1 MKDEILKPVRNVEW
15 FEEEGLVRLKIMK
28 FRSKFGKII
37 CKILKRPEYFIVN
50 LDEVGSF
57 AWKSFDGKNSIEDI
71 MKMIEEK
78 YGKEKA
84 GGLGIFIKMLEKN
97 EYIRLE

>member
-1 MKDEILKPVRNVEW
+1 MNQKKPVRNVEW
-15 FEEEGLVRLKIMK
+15 FEEEGLVRLKVIK
-28 FRSKFGKII
+28 FRSKFGKIF
-37 CKILKRPEYFIVN
+37 CKILKRPDYFIVN

-57 AWKSFDGKNSIEDI
+57 AWKKFDGKNSIDDI

-84 GGLGIFIKMLEKN
+84 SGLTIFIKMLEKN